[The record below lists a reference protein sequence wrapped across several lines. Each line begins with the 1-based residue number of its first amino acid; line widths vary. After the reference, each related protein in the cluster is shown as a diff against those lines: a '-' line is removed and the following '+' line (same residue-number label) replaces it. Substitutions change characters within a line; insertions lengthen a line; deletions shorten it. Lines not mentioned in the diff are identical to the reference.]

1 MSYERAS
8 VVTTSAMP
16 AKHTPISITTGST
29 ASGAKPCTMPS
40 AYITSRI
47 ALPESSDLQP
57 AHSHSPSTTSR
68 TVIGACRMPSQ
79 VRCTASREYADHS
92 ASKVALFIVL

>member
-1 MSYERAS
+1 M
-8 VVTTSAMP
+8 VTTSAMP
-16 AKHTPISITTGST
+16 AKQVPISTTTGST
-29 ASGAKPCTMPS
+29 ASGASPCTTSS
-40 AYITSRI
+40 AYITTRI
-47 ALPESSDLQP
+47 AVPDSSDLQAP

-92 ASKVALFIVL
+92 ASKEALFMVL